1 MAHRPSE
8 IVIPPKSLYNSPIKT
23 HRTPAVQALD
33 YCRQKAAESGSSFLS
48 GFKFLPE
55 PQRDAMTVLYAF
67 CRELDDVVDDCTD
80 KNIAQTTLNWW
91 RADLAKAFSDGLP
104 EHPVHQAL
112 QTVAAPFKLPQS
124 ELVELIDGMQ
134 MDLDQARYAT
144 FDELKLYCR
153 RAAGVVGC
161 LIARILGFTDSKTLD
176 YADKMGLAL
185 QLTNIIRDVGEDA
198 RNGRIYLPMEELQRF
213 NVPAAT
219 IMQYQPTPEFA
230 ELMAF
235 QIQRARETYREALAL
250 LPAADK
256 KNQKVGL
263 VMAAIYYALLNE
275 IERDGAQ
282 NVLRYKIAIPSP
294 RKKRIALK
302 TWLFGFR
309 V

>member
-1 MAHRPSE
+1 MQ
-8 IVIPPKSLYNSPIKT
+8 PI
-23 HRTPAVQALD
+23 D
-33 YCRQKAAESGSSFLS
+33 YCRRKAAESGSSFLS
-48 GFKFLPE
+48 GFKFLPAHR
-55 PQRDAMTVLYAF
+55 RDAITVLYAF
-67 CRELDDVVDDCTD
+67 CRELDDVVDDCSD
-80 KNIAQTTLNWW
+80 KNIARTALHWW
-91 RADLAKAFSDGLP
+91 RTDLAKAFSDGLP
-104 EHPVHQAL
+104 EHPVNQAL
-112 QTVAAPFKLPQS
+112 QPVARQFSLPQS
-124 ELVELIDGMQ
+124 EFAELIDGMQ

-161 LIARILGFTDSKTLD
+161 LIARILGFSRPQTLD

-198 RNGRIYLPMEELQRF
+198 RKGRIYLPTEDLQRF
-213 NVPAAT
+213 NVPAAV
-219 IMQYQPTPEFA
+219 IMQYQATPEFA

-235 QIQRARETYREALAL
+235 QIRRARDTYRQALAL
-250 LPAADK
+250 LPAPDK
-256 KNQKVGL
+256 KSQKVGL

-275 IERDGAQ
+275 IERDGAR
-282 NVLRYKIAIPSP
+282 NVLTYKIAIPSP

>member
-1 MAHRPSE
+1 MQPLA
-8 IVIPPKSLYNSPIKT
+8 
-23 HRTPAVQALD
+23 

-48 GFKFLPE
+48 GFRFLPE
-55 PQRDAMTVLYAF
+55 AQRNAMTVLYAF
-67 CRELDDVVDDCTD
+67 CRELDDVVDDCRDQNTAR
-80 KNIAQTTLNWW
+80 ITLTWW
-91 RADLAKAFSDGLP
+91 RTDLARAFSDGLP
-104 EHPVHQAL
+104 EHPVNQAL
-112 QTVAAPFKLPQS
+112 QSVVKQFSLPQG
-124 ELVELIDGMQ
+124 EFAELIDGMQ
-134 MDLDQARYAT
+134 MDLDQARYGT

-161 LIARILGFTDSKTLD
+161 LIARILGFTDPQTLE

-198 RNGRIYLPMEELQRF
+198 RNGRIYLPTEDLQRF
-213 NVPAAT
+213 NVPASV
-219 IMQYQPTPEFA
+219 IMQYRPTPEFG
-230 ELMAF
+230 EMMAY
-235 QIQRARETYREALAL
+235 QIRRARETYRQALAL
-250 LPAADK
+250 LPQADK

-263 VMAAIYYALLNE
+263 IMASIYYALLNE

-282 NVLRYKIAIPSP
+282 NVLKYKIAIPSP